1 MTVSVIADGLAD
13 VQSYFDLVPD
23 TAARAA
29 RLAINDTTRRVAVRE
44 SIKLMQEEVAFP
56 PGYLTDPRRFRV
68 EKFATESDLES
79 VVAARHRPTSLARF
93 STGGAVGRAGVR
105 VQVSRGRSREMGRA
119 FLIRLPQG
127 RGPVTD
133 EAFNLA
139 LAIRLKDGESI
150 TNKRITAVSAGNGL
164 YFLYGPSVNQVFRT
178 VAADVAPQVADDL
191 ATQFVRQF
199 VRLSGGPNA

>member
-1 MTVSVIADGLAD
+1 MTVSVVAEGLTDIQNYLA
-13 VQSYFDLVPD
+13 LAPEA
-23 TAARAA
+23 TARAA

-44 SIKLMQEEVAFP
+44 SVRLMEEEVAFP
-56 PGYLTDPRRFRV
+56 PGYLTDPRRFRIK
-68 EKFATESDLES
+68 KFATDSDLEAS
-79 VVAARHRPTSLARF
+79 VYAQQRPTSLARF

-105 VQVSRGRSREMGRA
+105 VQISRGRSREMGRA

-139 LAIRLKDGESI
+139 LAIRLGQGETI
-150 TNKRITAVSAGNGL
+150 ANKRVMATSMGNGL
-164 YFLYGPSVNQVFRT
+164 YLLYGPSVNQVFRT
-178 VAADVAPQVADDL
+178 VSTEVAPQVADEL

-199 VRLSGGPNA
+199 VRLTGGRDA